1 MTTDISFVFLCCEV
15 RFAGELLWFSVQL
28 HCVEIFSNNKDIGN
42 RMIGVKFFA
51 LKIMSVKSLSSKDD
65 NRLNKNTQVGA
76 ESACCSSN
84 RA

>member
-1 MTTDISFVFLCCEV
+1 
-15 RFAGELLWFSVQL
+15 
-28 HCVEIFSNNKDIGN
+28 VEIFSNEKDIGN